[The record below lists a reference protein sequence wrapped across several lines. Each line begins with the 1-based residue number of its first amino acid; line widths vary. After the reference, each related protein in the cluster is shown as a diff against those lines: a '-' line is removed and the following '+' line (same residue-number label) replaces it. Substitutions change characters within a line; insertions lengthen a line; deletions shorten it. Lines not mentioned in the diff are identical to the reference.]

1 MHLLGLIGNPI
12 GHSRSPELFSQI
24 FKKEGITDWE
34 YRLFPLQT
42 INDLPAILE
51 NYTDLRG
58 FNVTI
63 PYKTE
68 VIPFLNEVSSEA
80 LEIGAVNTVSVR
92 RNGSNYSLIGY
103 NTDVFG
109 FESLLLSAGAVK
121 SDKALVLG
129 SGGASKAVCHVLNQY
144 QIPYTVISRNPGPDE
159 KSYAELDNEMMQSH
173 QLIINSTPIGMYP
186 VEDECPPIPYEH
198 ITSKHTV
205 IDLIY
210 NPELTLFMQKATQ
223 HGATV
228 FNGMLMLQKQ
238 AEKAWELF
246 REEKLK

>member
-92 RNGSNYSLIGY
+92 RNGSKYSLIGY

-129 SGGASKAVCHVLNQY
+129 SGGASKAVCYVLKKHN
-144 QIPYTVISRNPGPDE
+144 IPYSIASRNPQSGQI
-159 KSYAELDNEMMQSH
+159 SYGEISESSMKTHS
-173 QLIINSTPIGMYP
+173 LIINTTPLGMHP
-186 VEDECPPIPYEH
+186 QTDAFPPIPYEYL
-198 ITSKHTV
+198 TPGHTA
-205 IDLIY
+205 IDLVY
-210 NPELTLFMQKATQ
+210 NPEITIFMQKATQ

-238 AEKAWELF
+238 AEKAWEF
-246 REEKLK
+246 FNQKQ